1 MVLNDRKAGNWGLEE
16 FQPIIVMQED
26 GSAVR
31 AFNQGHS
38 VQILIQCELAFFQVD
53 RAINFKASFI
63 YGANPIKIFT
73 PKDKFTSVS

>member
-53 RAINFKASFI
+53 RAINFKASTRRWVHKTES
-63 YGANPIKIFT
+63 GGPNR
-73 PKDKFTSVS
+73 